1 MSKKQVNRFTT
12 SLSLRGNLQND
23 LKHSCAETLERE
35 QKKVQLLQVSN
46 FFTLFH
52 FVAFIAFH
60 FLLLPGIYFLSL
72 HTAEEKME
80 DSIQVP

>member
-1 MSKKQVNRFTT
+1 MC
-12 SLSLRGNLQND
+12 LRDFVLRD
-23 LKHSCAETLERE
+23 FEIEP
-35 QKKVQLLQVSN
+35 KVQLLQVSN

-72 HTAEEKME
+72 HIAEEKME